1 MSGVGELVSAR
12 VGGLASLSYTRQKK
26 IVNQHKEGNIMSND
40 TEQCKKLHKLHDRLT
55 EEVRTLEA
63 DLRLEEH
70 EGVGN
75 PTEMVNIIK
84 SLQRTLS
91 MVDVELAKCPDTD

>member
-1 MSGVGELVSAR
+1 
-12 VGGLASLSYTRQKK
+12 
-26 IVNQHKEGNIMSND
+26 MSND
-40 TEQCKKLHKLHDRLT
+40 TEQCKKLRRLHARLT

-75 PTEMVNIIK
+75 PTEMVSIIK

-91 MVDVELAKCPDTD
+91 TVEVELAKCPETD